1 MFVPN
6 RLVDLSVLKTLLR
19 RSKQELIW
27 RTKETEPGLNTVSEL
42 STIPRN
48 VIHGESTHARQEL
61 KTAPE
66 MASRDTQGPFI
77 NTVSVGIYGPIALYK
92 LAQWGA
98 LNKLWTRRRAPEIR
112 YRGWPSTIT
121 RTCAH
126 LFPLSSLDPTRHG
139 QGQDCIRSVRD
150 STPDTFHL
158 IRCISDYYLLI
169 VSSQSMESKK
179 LYI

>member
-1 MFVPN
+1 MCPAGWFVCIIKN
-6 RLVDLSVLKTLLR
+6 AFATIEARANLKDKRDRARIKYGFRATHDTEER
-19 RSKQELIW
+19 HPW
-27 RTKETEPGLNTVSEL
+27 RKAHMHVKS
-42 STIPRN
+42 
-48 VIHGESTHARQEL
+48 L
-61 KTAPE
+61 KPPP

-77 NTVSVGIYGPIALYK
+77 NTVSVGIYGPTALYK

-126 LFPLSSLDPTRHG
+126 LFPLSSLDLTRHG

-150 STPDTFHL
+150 STSDTFHL
-158 IRCISDYYLLI
+158 IHYTSGYYLLI